1 MAGSYYGFTLETCRT
16 LALSTLIMS
25 QLIHVFECRSE
36 RHSIFEIKYFT
47 NIYLVGA
54 VAISI
59 VMLISILYIPFM
71 QNVFHTVS
79 LNLAQWLI
87 VIFFSGTIAFINSL
101 YLYMKNNCKNRGIN
115 DFGGTMKKLLNPL

>member
-16 LALSTLIMS
+16 LALSTLVMS

-71 QNVFHTVS
+71 QNVFHTVA

-101 YLYMKNNCKNRGIN
+101 YLYMKK
-115 DFGGTMKKLLNPL
+115 

>member
-16 LALSTLIMS
+16 LALSTLVMS

-71 QNVFHTVS
+71 QNVFHTVA